1 MHERKI
7 FLSHTSSFFSVTNI
21 DVGKEFQELF
31 SHVKQIKVN
40 CLNGTDSTILELLNS
55 EPPTGKSIFIP
66 TRLLNDGLIPN
77 LYKKMKV
84 GGLILTIISD
94 SKVAIQLHLLPS
106 LIPPRGRT
114 RGPNKKTWK
123 LSTSE
128 SRDSLFF
135 IHIKTPGDIDKIK
148 QERVDFTL
156 QPYLILVGPSLNN
169 ITSALVVVN
178 GTEYKCQSVTEA
190 VNFCFKLYQ
199 ILDANYPQESRHLWY
214 LIQWLVFKYFNKA
227 DPQIPLI
234 ASEFV

>member
-1 MHERKI
+1 ME
-7 FLSHTSSFFSVTNI
+7 
-21 DVGKEFQELF
+21 KEFQELF

-55 EPPTGKSIFIP
+55 ELTTGKSIFIP

-77 LYKKMKV
+77 LYKKMKE

-123 LSTSE
+123 PSTSE
-128 SRDSLFF
+128 SRDSLF

-148 QERVDFTL
+148 QERVDFTFAKGITL

-178 GTEYKCQSVTEA
+178 GTEYKCQSVIDA

-214 LIQWLVFKYFNKA
+214 LIQWRVFKYFNKA

-234 ASEFV
+234 AEFV